1 MVLWVGV
8 EGGGATVPVTLSRPP
23 QYPLWLRAT
32 YMAVLIRMG
41 TRTVGVS
48 SDVWAAWMR
57 GRAEGRGA
65 DDRTRG
71 PGTTTLRPTQRWCFF
86 FRFWGGGEALD
97 GGSRKGGGHEGTGA
111 RGHENEV
118 I

>member
-8 EGGGATVPVTLSRPP
+8 EGGGQRYPSLCLAPP
-23 QYPLWLRAT
+23 NTPLWLRAT

-48 SDVWAAWMR
+48 SDVWAAWMG

-86 FRFWGGGEALD
+86 LFLGR
-97 GGSRKGGGHEGTGA
+97 GGSTGWGEPEGRRA